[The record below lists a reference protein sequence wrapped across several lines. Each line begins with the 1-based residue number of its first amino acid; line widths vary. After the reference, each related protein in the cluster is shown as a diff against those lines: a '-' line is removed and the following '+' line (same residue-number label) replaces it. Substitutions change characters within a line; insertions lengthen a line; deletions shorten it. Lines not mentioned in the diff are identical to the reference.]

1 MKIITET
8 EARVVVITLRKIVG
22 RQDLNGIVHWGVGI
36 WEEIIRVMNCI
47 SIKDDIP
54 DTFGKLGCKDE
65 TLAPNA
71 IYIKQNDKKQDL
83 LFNSYQDII
92 DYNRIN

>member
-8 EARVVVITLRKIVG
+8 EAKLVVITLRKIVG
-22 RQDLNGIVHWGVGI
+22 RQDLNGIVYWGVGI

-47 SIKDDIP
+47 SIEENTL
-54 DTFGKLGCKDE
+54 DTLGKLGSKDE

-83 LFNSYQDII
+83 LFNQFHDII
-92 DYNRIN
+92 DYNI

>member
-8 EARVVVITLRKIVG
+8 EARLVVITLRKIVG
-22 RQDLNGIVHWGVGI
+22 RQDLNGVVYWGVGI

-47 SIKDDIP
+47 SIKENTPDI
-54 DTFGKLGCKDE
+54 FGKLGYKDE
-65 TLAPNA
+65 SLAPNA

-92 DYNRIN
+92 DYNINI

>member
-8 EARVVVITLRKIVG
+8 EARLVVITLRKIVG
-22 RQDLNGIVHWGVGI
+22 RQDLNGIVYWGVEI

-47 SIKDDIP
+47 SIKENTP
-54 DTFGKLGCKDE
+54 CTLSKLGSIDE
-65 TLAPNA
+65 TLASNA